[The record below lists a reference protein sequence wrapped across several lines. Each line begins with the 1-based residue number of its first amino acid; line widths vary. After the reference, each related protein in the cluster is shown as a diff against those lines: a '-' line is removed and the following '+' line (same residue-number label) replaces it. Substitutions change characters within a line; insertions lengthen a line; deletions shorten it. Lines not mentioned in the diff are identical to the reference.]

1 MEKNHIKEYLAIGQ
15 VRKSHGLEGVIK
27 IVIYPRMLEAALEA
41 DHYFIHTQGQK
52 LPLFIEWIEGE
63 GENYQVK
70 FEDIDDPQSA
80 SQLSSKEL
88 FMSKQEIAEVTIP
101 ASTQLPID
109 HTDLNGYEIHDLTT
123 GIRVVIE
130 EVIEMPS
137 QLMAQVSLNQKPYL
151 IPLVPTLIE
160 RIDDITKEIEIH
172 LPHGIF
178 EL

>member
-1 MEKNHIKEYLAIGQ
+1 
-15 VRKSHGLEGVIK
+15 VI
-27 IVIYPRMLEAALEA
+27 
-41 DHYFIHTQGQK
+41 
-52 LPLFIEWIEGE
+52 
-63 GENYQVK
+63 
-70 FEDIDDPQSA
+70 
-80 SQLSSKEL
+80 
-88 FMSKQEIAEVTIP
+88 IP

-109 HTDLNGYEIHDLTT
+109 HTDLNDYEIHDLTT

>member
-27 IVIYPRMLEAALEA
+27 IVIYPRMMEAALEA

-63 GENYQVK
+63 GEDYQVK

-88 FMSKQEIAEVTIP
+88 FMSKQEIMDVIKPT
-101 ASTQLPID
+101 SMQLPVD
-109 HTDLNGYEIHDLTT
+109 HTDLKDYEIHDLTT
-123 GIRVVIE
+123 GIRVIIE

-137 QLMAQVSLNQKPYL
+137 QLMAQVSVNQRPYL

-160 RIDDITKEIEIH
+160 RIDEASKKIDIH

>member
-1 MEKNHIKEYLAIGQ
+1 MANQIVDLKKEYEVVAFWYDPNIQPKKEYDKRLKAF
-15 VRKSHGLEGVIK
+15 IK
-27 IVIYPRMLEAALEA
+27 VCKIE
-41 DHYFIHTQGQK
+41 D
-52 LPLFIEWIEGE
+52 IEWIEGE

-88 FMSKQEIAEVTIP
+88 FMSKQEIAEVIIP

-160 RIDDITKEIEIH
+160 KIDDITNEIEIH